1 MVKTPKMRHS
11 KSHREPVT
19 IELEPGSVSRVVEE
33 DAAKVLN
40 DGARTDEAKTT
51 EAALQ
56 PEIPEEPVHA
66 DQTDLEPWEHTDA
79 VPQAGVEQLA
89 EARAKSSEEPESSY
103 PAGADAPPNR
113 TFDYSFDDATGKA
126 SETGASETGASE
138 TGPNETGPNETG
150 PNETGPNETGP
161 NGTGAGGTEEA
172 PKTTQTRNADMA
184 AQPKRG
190 GINGIAAGIL
200 GGVIALAGA
209 GGLQF
214 AGLLG
219 APGSGVDNVSLD
231 AVNGEIASLKSE
243 IAGLKDT
250 AGSNDASARVD
261 GLSSALDQVKA
272 DVAALKSAVEQGGA
286 GDNAGLAALG
296 DKVRQIETAVAA
308 LGQAGNTA
316 PVDLGPLNEKL
327 AGFDAALKSAGETVT
342 AQDGRLSA
350 LEQSVSQLSGKVEA
364 QASQPKIALAIAASA
379 LKAALDRGAPFAAEL
394 ETFAAISPDAPE
406 LAALRPYAEKG
417 VPARADIATEMEAA
431 ADAMVTA
438 AEPVDQNAGFLRNL
452 LSSAESLVKVR
463 PIGAVEGTGAPET
476 VARMEVAVKQGDYAK
491 ALSEYAALPEAA
503 KAAGADFAGKM
514 KARIEV
520 ETRIDSLIAGAMKA

>member
-11 KSHREPVT
+11 KSRREPVT
-19 IELEPGSVSRVVEE
+19 IDLEPGSVSRIVEE
-33 DAAKVLN
+33 DTAKALE
-40 DGARTDEAKTT
+40 DGAQADEAKAA
-51 EAALQ
+51 EAASQ
-56 PEIPEEPVHA
+56 PEAPEEPVHA

-79 VPQAGVEQLA
+79 AQAGQ
-89 EARAKSSEEPESSY
+89 EAAGTKSSGGSELPY
-103 PAGADAPPNR
+103 PAGSDAPPHR
-113 TFDYSFDDATGKA
+113 AFDYSFDDANVKA
-126 SETGASETGASE
+126 G
-138 TGPNETGPNETG
+138 
-150 PNETGPNETGP
+150 
-161 NGTGAGGTEEA
+161 GTGARETEASGTGSGVTDDA

-190 GINGIAAGIL
+190 GINGIAAGII

-219 APGSGVDNVSLD
+219 APGSNAGTVSLD
-231 AVNGEIASLKSE
+231 GVNGEISSLKSE
-243 IAGLKDT
+243 IAGLKET
-250 AGSNDASARVD
+250 AGNSDASAKVD
-261 GLSSALDQVKA
+261 GLASALDQVKT
-272 DVAALKSAVEQGGA
+272 DVAALRSAVEQGGA
-286 GDNAGLAALG
+286 GDTAGLAALG
-296 DKVRQIETAVAA
+296 DKVKQIETAVAA

-327 AGFDAALKSAGETVT
+327 ARLDAALKSAGEAAT
-342 AQDGRLSA
+342 AQEGRLAA

-406 LAALRPYAEKG
+406 LASLRPYAEKG
-417 VPARADIATEMEAA
+417 VPKRADIAAEMEAA
-431 ADAMVTA
+431 ANAMVTA
-438 AEPVDQNAGFLRNL
+438 ATPVDQNAGFLQNL

-463 PIGAVEGTGAPET
+463 PIGAVEGAGAPET
-476 VARMEVAVKQGDYAK
+476 VARMEVAVSQGDYAK
-491 ALSEYAALPEAA
+491 ALSEYATLPEAV
-503 KAAGADFAGKM
+503 KAAGADFAGKL

-520 ETRIDSLIAGAMKA
+520 ETQIDALIAGAMKA